1 MIAEPMPDPAPFTA
15 ILVAAGR
22 SSRMGSDKLWTDLW
36 GRPAWRWSLDA
47 LLAAPGLVRIA
58 ISVAPDAID
67 RFRAAVPE
75 GVGDRCLVVAGGEGR
90 ADSVIAGIWAL
101 SGAGH
106 GDDTVVLV
114 HDAAR
119 PGVTTALV
127 SAVAAAAV
135 EQPAV
140 VPVVPIVD
148 SLKRVRNDRV
158 VGPVER
164 EEVAAAQTPQAA
176 RLGALRAAIEES
188 HAWGRPITDDAGAL
202 AAAGTPVHVVRGDP
216 ENRKLT
222 EPSDLVSMRA
232 VLAARAIPI
241 PAPEADPEGPHATRY
256 GIGFDAH
263 RLVAG
268 RPMRIGGVGFPG
280 EPLGPEGHSDGDAAL
295 HALIDALLGAA
306 QLGDVGALFPPD
318 ADAWAGADSTDLVT
332 GAVAALADAGWRP
345 TGADLAVALAHPA
358 ITPRRDEIRGR
369 IAGLL
374 RLDAG
379 AVSIKGTTSDG
390 LGISGGGGIA
400 AWAVAGVE
408 RIR

>member
-1 MIAEPMPDPAPFTA
+1 MPDPAPFTA

-22 SSRMGSDKLWTDLW
+22 SDRMGSDKLWVDFW

-47 LLAAPGLVRIA
+47 LLAAPGLVRVA
-58 ISVAPDAID
+58 ISVAPEAID
-67 RFRAAVPE
+67 RFREALPE
-75 GVGDRCLVVAGGEGR
+75 GSEGRCLVVAGGKGR

-101 SGAGH
+101 TNAGH

-119 PGVTTALV
+119 PGVTTALIN
-127 SAVAAAAV
+127 AVAAAAV
-135 EQPAV
+135 EHAAVIPV
-140 VPVVPIVD
+140 VPVVD

-164 EEVAAAQTPQAA
+164 EEVVAAQTPQAA
-176 RLGALRAAIEES
+176 RLEALRSAIEES

-202 AAAGTPVHVVRGDP
+202 AAAGTPVRVVPGDP

-222 EPSDLVSMRA
+222 EPSDLVTMRA
-232 VLAARAIPI
+232 ILASRAAPI
-241 PAPEADPEGPHATRY
+241 AGLGGSVAMPAGVRC
-256 GIGFDAH
+256 GVGFDAH

-268 RPMRIGGVGFPG
+268 RPMRIGGLAFPD

-306 QLGDVGALFPPD
+306 RLGDVGVLFAPG
-318 ADAWAGADSTDLVT
+318 ADAWAGADSADLVSR
-332 GAVAALADAGWRP
+332 AVAALAERGWRP
-345 TGADLAVALAHPA
+345 TAVDLAVAVERPA
-358 ITPRRDEIRGR
+358 IAPRRDEMAGR
-369 IAGLL
+369 IAALL
-374 RLDAG
+374 GLDAG

-408 RIR
+408 RSG

>member
-1 MIAEPMPDPAPFTA
+1 MPDPAPFTA

-22 SSRMGSDKLWTDLW
+22 SSRMGSDKLWADLW

-47 LLAAPGLVRIA
+47 LLGTPGLVR
-58 ISVAPDAID
+58 VAVTVPPDAID
-67 RFRAAVPE
+67 RFRESLPAEAM
-75 GVGDRCLVVAGGEGR
+75 DRCLVVAGGEGR

-101 SGAGH
+101 TGAGH
-106 GDDTVVLV
+106 DDDTVVLV

-119 PGVTTALV
+119 PGVTAALI
-127 SAVAAAAV
+127 SAVATAAV

-140 VPVVPIVD
+140 IPIVPVVD

-164 EEVAAAQTPQAA
+164 EDVAAAQTPQAA

-188 HAWGRPITDDAGAL
+188 NAWGRPITDDAGAL
-202 AAAGTPVHVVRGDP
+202 AAAGTPIHAVPGDP

-222 EPSDLVSMRA
+222 EPADLVAMRA
-232 VLAARAIPI
+232 ILAARAMPLAA
-241 PAPEADPEGPHATRY
+241 PAPDTAMRY
-256 GIGFDAH
+256 GVGFDAH
-263 RLVAG
+263 RLVTG
-268 RPMRIGGVGFPG
+268 RPMRIGGVAFPG

-306 QLGDVGALFPPD
+306 ALGDVGTLFPPGE
-318 ADAWAGADSTDLVT
+318 DAWTGADSADLVNR
-332 GAVAALADAGWRP
+332 AVRTLADHGWRP
-345 TGADLAVALAHPA
+345 AGADLAVAIARPA
-358 ITPRRDEIRGR
+358 IAPRRDAIRAR
-369 IAGLL
+369 IAELL
-374 RLDAG
+374 AVGHG

-390 LGISGGGGIA
+390 LGISDGGGIA

-408 RIR
+408 RLR